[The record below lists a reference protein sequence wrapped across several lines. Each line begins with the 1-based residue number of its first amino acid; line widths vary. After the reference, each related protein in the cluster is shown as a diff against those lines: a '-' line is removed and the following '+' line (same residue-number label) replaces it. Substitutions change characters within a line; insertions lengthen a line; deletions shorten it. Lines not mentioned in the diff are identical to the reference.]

1 MVCAPCQNYLDM
13 RLRKNVEGLLPAA
26 IEAVGKH
33 LGKDLNDPKKLKG
46 YIRAMSGFATSVRQM
61 GVVPTIAVLSDQGD
75 SEIKRS
81 LIWTLLVTV
90 AKSNISPVEHIDA
103 LIVNGKEDEKIVSKA
118 GLNQIKTNSSRQ
130 RELAKELIQASI
142 ALKLALRT
150 LEPQNPEDV
159 GGQNQPDTSKPKEN
173 E

>member
-1 MVCAPCQNYLDM
+1 M
-13 RLRKNVEGLLPAA
+13 RLSKNVEALLHVAMQAA
-26 IEAVGKH
+26 YTH
-33 LGKDLNDPKKLKG
+33 LAGDLHDPKKIKG

-81 LIWTLLVTV
+81 LVWTLLVTV

-103 LIVNGKEDEKIVSKA
+103 LIGNGKEDEKIVSKA
-118 GLNQIKTNSSRQ
+118 GLNQIKTDAKRQ
-130 RELAKELIQASI
+130 RELANVLIRASI

-150 LEPQNPEDV
+150 LEPQSPEKV
-159 GGQNQPDTSKPKEN
+159 RGQDQPDALKPKEN